1 MLLESCPKNE
11 VQTHR
16 KRASVAWERR
26 CTELATAKKRIGI
39 ILVKRSVVKR
49 CDMKEYEPN
58 SRTWFISGCLAG
70 MGRPLTEAI
79 LQRGD
84 QAFITARDPAKVQD
98 FAERFPDRATV
109 MYMDVARPDS
119 IHQAVRHAFER
130 FPQIDV
136 LVNNAGYGLQGAVEE
151 VSMEQVRRQFDTNFF
166 GLTEVIQAVLPHMR
180 KARRGHILNMSSVG
194 GLVATAGLGIYH
206 ATRFA
211 LEGLSEALAQEVTPL
226 GIGVTLVELG
236 AFESDWAGGSLL
248 RTERVIEDYS
258 RTRQTFRSEG
268 AHAHGGQP
276 GDPRRAVEAILLAV
290 SSPRPPLRLV
300 LGADALAKVRR
311 KMAGL
316 EEELR
321 HWEALSRTASPDTGW
336 E

>member
-1 MLLESCPKNE
+1 MNES
-11 VQTHR
+11 T
-16 KRASVAWERR
+16 
-26 CTELATAKKRIGI
+26 
-39 ILVKRSVVKR
+39 
-49 CDMKEYEPN
+49 PN
-58 SRTWFISGCLAG
+58 PRTWFISGCLAG

-84 QAFITARDPAKVQD
+84 QAFITARDPAKVRD

-109 MYMDVARPDS
+109 MYMDVAHPDS
-119 IHQAVRHAFER
+119 IHEAVGRAFER
-130 FPQIDV
+130 FPRIDV

-151 VSMEQVRRQFDTNFF
+151 VSMAQVRRQFDTNFF

-180 KARRGHILNMSSVG
+180 KARSGHIVNMSSVG

-206 ATRFA
+206 ATQFA
-211 LEGLSEALAQEVTPL
+211 LEGLSEALAQEVNPL
-226 GIGVTLVELG
+226 GIGVTLVEAG
-236 AFESDWAGGSLL
+236 AFASDWAGGSLL

-258 RTRQTFRSEG
+258 RTRQAFRDDDQT
-268 AHAHGGQP
+268 HGRRP
-276 GDPRRAVEAILLAV
+276 GDPQRAVEAILLAV

-311 KMAGL
+311 KIAGL

-321 HWEALSRTASPDTGW
+321 HWEALSRATGPETGW

>member
-1 MLLESCPKNE
+1 
-11 VQTHR
+11 
-16 KRASVAWERR
+16 
-26 CTELATAKKRIGI
+26 
-39 ILVKRSVVKR
+39 
-49 CDMKEYEPN
+49 
-58 SRTWFISGCLAG
+58 

-84 QAFITARDPAKVQD
+84 CAFITARDPAKVRD

-109 MYMDVARPDS
+109 TYMDVAHPDS
-119 IHQAVRHAFER
+119 IHEAVRHAFER
-130 FPQIDV
+130 FPRIDV

-151 VSMEQVRRQFDTNFF
+151 VSMAQVRRQFDTNFF

-180 KARRGHILNMSSVG
+180 KARSGHIVNMSSVG

-211 LEGLSEALAQEVTPL
+211 LEGLSEALAQEVNPL
-226 GIGVTLVELG
+226 GIGVTLVEAG
-236 AFESDWAGGSLL
+236 AFASDWAGGSLL
-248 RTERVIEDYS
+248 RTERIIEDYS
-258 RTRQTFRSEG
+258 RTRQAFRSDDQT
-268 AHAHGGQP
+268 HGRRP
-276 GDPRRAVEAILLAV
+276 GDPQRAVEAILLAV

-311 KMAGL
+311 KIAGL

-321 HWEALSRTASPDTGW
+321 HWEALSRATDPETGW